1 MAAAPSALPKWAAAA
16 AAICG
21 TARAAPPGRAGYQR
35 LTISSRWAEVPGTQG
50 SVRERSTRWSAT
62 VPTANGPVGRGS
74 TAFGSSA
81 FGGTDF
87 GSEVRRAGPA
97 AAAAG
102 DGRAFVASNAEAASP
117 VTST

>member
-16 AAICG
+16 AVICG

-74 TAFGSSA
+74 TAFGSTA
-81 FGGTDF
+81 F

-97 AAAAG
+97 AAVAG